1 MAGEVEW
8 GGVEFRPVWIHDGRF
23 FREPGLFA
31 FVRDDAERGRLM
43 LMAGQA
49 DNLAT
54 AAGSSHPLWTEALRL
69 GINELHVSFSV
80 PRRVDRLQLVSR
92 IVRHV
97 QPILNVVEE
106 VKPEAVSARVQGK
119 LRA

>member
-1 MAGEVEW
+1 MMGEVEW
-8 GGVEFRPVWIHDGRF
+8 AGVGFRPVWIHDGRF

-31 FVRDDAERGRLM
+31 FVRDDGDQGRLM
-43 LMAGQA
+43 LMVGQA

-69 GINELHVSFSV
+69 GVNELHVSFPI

-92 IVRHV
+92 IVRHL
-97 QPILNVVEE
+97 QPILNVVAEAH
-106 VKPEAVSARVQGK
+106 PEAVSARDCLA